1 MVPAGWLQVWLR
13 FPQAELK
20 SVRAYK
26 ESYSTSELQA
36 SFGASQLK
44 NNAQERA
51 EEVIG
56 PSLICSSIQLPIVFI
71 TDI

>member
-1 MVPAGWLQVWLR
+1 MWLR

-20 SVRAYK
+20 SDRAYK